1 MAGKKLISRK
11 KINSNSNIFF
21 RHAFKEWVVTSNEN
35 LFEPD
40 VNAAGAAAIPQV
52 NEVANSLNSFVNDYD
67 VPLQQVKLLKFPTY
81 FFLKKIN

>member
-1 MAGKKLISRK
+1 M
-11 KINSNSNIFF
+11 
-21 RHAFKEWVVTSNEN
+21 TSNDN

-67 VPLQQVKLLKFPTY
+67 VPLQQVKLIKFHTY
-81 FFLKKIN
+81 FVSQKNNV